1 MNLLVVGEVTVRRMR
16 VKWLVGDRPCSVSL
30 PFTLDP
36 NFSSY
41 MTDFIILDR
50 VRQMHATPVF
60 IALKRTRI
68 VVVSSEIKNVALLL
82 LVGPRPVCIY
92 IYGREGCAST

>member
-1 MNLLVVGEVTVRRMR
+1 MR

-36 NFSSY
+36 KFSSY
-41 MTDFIILDR
+41 MTDFIILDL

-68 VVVSSEIKNVALLL
+68 VVVASEIKNVALLL
-82 LVGPRPVCIY
+82 LVVPRPCSLY
-92 IYGREGCAST
+92 IYEREGCANT